1 MTTNGDRFQ
10 RQVRSVPKF
19 SMLTRDDCEFI
30 HRTSL
35 EILRRTGV
43 RVYHE
48 EALALLKQTGAV
60 TIEDN
65 NLVRFQPGIVEW
77 AIKQPPCRIP
87 LCRRGGNEVVAPL
100 EGRLV
105 TFGTGSDCRKYL
117 DPRTGQRRL
126 FTSADLRDCAHVV
139 DALPEL
145 QFCMSMGMLS
155 DAGKVNH
162 YREQFALMLQNTS
175 KPLVF
180 VCDDRADCEAIVAMA
195 SAASG
200 GIERLRINPNLLLYS
215 EPSSPLKHS
224 ETALGKLL
232 YMAEQSLP
240 VVHSP
245 APVQGASGPVT
256 VAGALAMANAEV
268 LSGITI
274 HQLKRAGAP
283 IVYGLGMHHLDMR
296 TAIPVFICPEFLL
309 ARIAVAE
316 MGQFYGLP
324 TWGYAGDCNSC
335 TMDEQAASEITVS
348 VMLSLLAG
356 NNLVHDIGYLETGL
370 TASPENMVF
379 SDEVISMMRKIMDGI
394 TFDRDTMALD
404 TIHELGHYGDFL
416 SSDHT
421 LTHFR
426 DLWRPG
432 LFSRT
437 VAEKWDCAGGK
448 RLGEVLREKT
458 ISIIEEHRPKEL
470 PATVC
475 GEIEYILKNGAAN
488 RPAQAEFRL
497 A

>member
-1 MTTNGDRFQ
+1 MSVDNGRFE
-10 RQVRSVPKF
+10 RRSRSVPKF
-19 SMLTRDDCEFI
+19 SLLSRDDCEFI

-43 RVYHE
+43 RIYHA
-48 EALALLKQTGAV
+48 EALDLLKGTGAV

-65 NLVRFQPGIVEW
+65 LVHFQPGLVEW
-77 AIKQPPCRIP
+77 AIRQAPSRIP
-87 LCRRGGNEVVAPL
+87 LCRRGSDEVVAPL

-105 TFGTGSDCRKYL
+105 TFGTGSDCRKIL
-117 DPRTGQRRL
+117 DPRTRERRL
-126 FTSADLRDCAHVV
+126 FTSEDLKDCAHVV

-155 DAGKVNH
+155 DVRKANY
-162 YREQFALMLQNTS
+162 YREQFALMLQHTT

-180 VCDDRADCEAIVAMA
+180 VCDDRADCEAIVGMA
-195 SAASG
+195 AAAAG
-200 GIERLRINPNLLLYS
+200 GIERLRSNPSLLLYS

-224 ETALGKLL
+224 ETALEKLL

-256 VAGALAMANAEV
+256 LAGALAMANAEAI
-268 LSGITI
+268 SGITI

-283 IVYGLGMHHLDMR
+283 IVYGVGMHHLDMR
-296 TAIPVFICPEFLL
+296 TAVPVFICPEFLL
-309 ARIAVAE
+309 ARIVVAE
-316 MGQFYGLP
+316 LGQFYGLP

-335 TMDEQAASEITVS
+335 TMDEQAAAEITMS

-356 NNLVHDIGYLETGL
+356 SNLVHDIGYLETGL

-379 SDEVISMMRKIMDGI
+379 SDEVISMMRKIMDGV
-394 TFDRDTMALD
+394 TFNKDTLALD
-404 TIHELGHYGDFL
+404 TIHELGHQGDFL
-416 SSDHT
+416 SSEHT

-437 VAEKWDCAGGK
+437 VAEKWDSEGGK

-458 ISIIEEHRPKEL
+458 IAIIEEHRPQEL
-470 PATVC
+470 PAGVC
-475 GEIEYILKNGAAN
+475 SEIEYILGNETGSQRSADLV
-488 RPAQAEFRL
+488 R
-497 A
+497 